1 MYFQD
6 RKRVFEFIRDHKD
19 EINFRVADGVTE
31 QKFIFDQPWDMEK
44 CQDEICFPEKIDWT
58 YIHNNDREWMWMLS
72 RQNYY
77 LPVMQAYVASGEKKY
92 LQAVFRQIEDW
103 IDTQSDPAGKAYT
116 TWRTLDVGL
125 RLKNWVKILEY
136 VENTGEISDI
146 LWKKVEK
153 SMHAQTEYLINSY
166 KPEYALTNWRVLE
179 FHGTFLASV
188 YFQEWEEAEVWI
200 RRSVEILDECI
211 RLQVTTDG
219 FHWEQSYMYHV
230 EMLKCM
236 SEVIWIADHKGIKI
250 PETSREVTKKMADA
264 MVHMVTPMGTQLC
277 YGDSDIEG
285 VAELLGGMYLVFG
298 EETYKYFAPKEPT
311 LNLVCDYGI
320 DAIDRWG
327 KTAGREPEQL
337 DYEHGDVGNYFA
349 RTGWSK
355 DDSYLF
361 FKNGFIGSGHGHC
374 DLLHLEIISR
384 GVPILTDS
392 GRYTYR
398 ADTPKRQEFKSAKA
412 HNTVLVDQKE
422 FIIQEGSWDNTKL
435 ATAIKRPAIL
445 NQDVCYLQGAHLGY
459 MDDGVFINRKIIYI
473 KPNIWV
479 ITDESFT
486 KMAHT
491 YQQYF
496 HFASGSTLI
505 AGGREIVYAD
515 EKQVFRMR
523 AMQKSEISLEETEI
537 SPGYNTKYP
546 SKRAVITTRAKGDTS
561 MSVIC
566 VAEAVKNEYKIEE
579 VPVRNMSGDRIL
591 PQYVHGWKITA
602 GEEAWIIVINHK
614 EEDNPRRQIYLVEDL
629 SVYAR
634 TTVFYRKKGSVERH
648 ILEY

>member
-1 MYFQD
+1 M
-6 RKRVFEFIRDHKD
+6 
-19 EINFRVADGVTE
+19 
-31 QKFIFDQPWDMEK
+31 
-44 CQDEICFPEKIDWT
+44 
-58 YIHNNDREWMWMLS
+58 
-72 RQNYY
+72 
-77 LPVMQAYVASGEKKY
+77 
-92 LQAVFRQIEDW
+92 
-103 IDTQSDPAGKAYT
+103 
-116 TWRTLDVGL
+116 
-125 RLKNWVKILEY
+125 
-136 VENTGEISDI
+136 
-146 LWKKVEK
+146 
-153 SMHAQTEYLINSY
+153 
-166 KPEYALTNWRVLE
+166 
-179 FHGTFLASV
+179 
-188 YFQEWEEAEVWI
+188 
-200 RRSVEILDECI
+200 
-211 RLQVTTDG
+211 
-219 FHWEQSYMYHV
+219 
-230 EMLKCM
+230 
-236 SEVIWIADHKGIKI
+236 
-250 PETSREVTKKMADA
+250 
-264 MVHMVTPMGTQLC
+264 
-277 YGDSDIEG
+277 
-285 VAELLGGMYLVFG
+285 
-298 EETYKYFAPKEPT
+298 
-311 LNLVCDYGI
+311 
-320 DAIDRWG
+320 
-327 KTAGREPEQL
+327 
-337 DYEHGDVGNYFA
+337 
-349 RTGWSK
+349 
-355 DDSYLF
+355 
-361 FKNGFIGSGHGHC
+361 
-374 DLLHLEIISR
+374 
-384 GVPILTDS
+384 
-392 GRYTYR
+392 
-398 ADTPKRQEFKSAKA
+398 
-412 HNTVLVDQKE
+412 LVDQKE

-546 SKRAVITTRAKGDTS
+546 SKCAVITTRAKGDTS

-634 TTVFYRKKGSVERH
+634 TTVFHRKKGSVERH